1 MKNTFVIVILVVVAT
16 ACSKQRADWRSRAE
30 NAERA
35 HRSIKHITDI
45 IVHDI
50 FSPPVASRIYAYVS
64 IAGYEVAR
72 HQDEK
77 FVSFSGQLN
86 GLEAFPKPEAGQ
98 EYCYALASCQAMLK
112 VGRALVFSEDK
123 LDEFYGKIM
132 QEFKDSGMPD
142 DVYER
147 SVAYGTAVADHVMA
161 WSSKDNYKQSR
172 SFPKY
177 SILDEPAT
185 W

>member
-1 MKNTFVIVILVVVAT
+1 MRNTFIIVILVVIAT
-16 ACSKQRADWRSRAE
+16 ACSKERADWRSRTE
-30 NAERA
+30 NADRA
-35 HRSIKHITDI
+35 HRSIKQITDI

-72 HQDEK
+72 NQDEK
-77 FVSFSGQLN
+77 FMTLSGQLT

-132 QEFKDSGMPD
+132 QEFKDTGMPEE
-142 DVYER
+142 VYER

-161 WSSKDNYKQSR
+161 GLR
-172 SFPKY
+172 CAPL
-177 SILDEPAT
+177 ILPTA
-185 W
+185 